1 LRDALPEKLER
12 LVEDA
17 DLERIRVRLAAAST
31 LPPRANFVS
40 GDFVGALGIFLLVVL
55 GTFPV
60 ALPFLFVKDVTTALI
75 ASRVLTLVM
84 LFIAGFA
91 LGRYTGAGAMKAGV
105 AMIALGTSCFRSLCI
120 TPAARSTRE
129 AEHLPRLG
137 KPSTT
142 AR

>member
-1 LRDALPEKLER
+1 
-12 LVEDA
+12 
-17 DLERIRVRLAAAST
+17 
-31 LPPRANFVS
+31 
-40 GDFVGALGIFLLVVL
+40 ALGIFLLVVL

-105 AMIALGTSCFRSLCI
+105 AMIALGILLTVAI
-120 TPAARSTRE
+120 IK
-129 AEHLPRLG
+129 LG
-137 KPSTT
+137 G
-142 AR
+142 